1 MAGRIVVFG
10 ATGYTGRLT
19 VQALLD
25 QGARPVLAGRDLPGL
40 QTLAA
45 EVRAGPGARTDPV
58 TPAERAADSGPLE
71 TLRADIG
78 DPASVRSLI
87 ECDDV
92 LINTV
97 GPFMR
102 YGRVV
107 VDAAIDARA
116 HYLDCS
122 GEAPFIRE
130 VFEQHG
136 PRARSALVT
145 AFGYDYVPGNL
156 AAALALDR
164 VRDEATRIDI
174 GYFVGGDIVGALT
187 AGTWETAAGL
197 VGSPGFT
204 FREEIVPERRPRV
217 RDFSVAGRERAGL
230 TGGALEHFALPALF
244 PALTEV
250 NVYLGWFGHG
260 TRIVARMPRGRV
272 TGKIVGRGLIGI
284 ARRERRRALRDIRKT
299 TLTSRIVAVAYD
311 AAGTNLTEMHFSGGD
326 PYDFTAGILAWG
338 ARQAVAGMH
347 VTGAVGPVEAFGM
360 AELEAGCATAGIS
373 RVSG

>member
-1 MAGRIVVFG
+1 MTGRIVVFG

-25 QGARPVLAGRDLPGL
+25 QGARPVLAGRDLAGLEALATEARPG
-40 QTLAA
+40 QA
-45 EVRAGPGARTDPV
+45 
-58 TPAERAADSGPLE
+58 PLE
-71 TLRADIG
+71 TLRADID

-87 ECDDV
+87 ESDDV

-102 YGRVV
+102 YGRVAI
-107 VDAAIDARA
+107 DAAIDARA

-122 GEAPFIRE
+122 GEGPFIRE

-164 VRDEATRIDI
+164 VSDEATRIDV
-174 GYFVGGDIVGALT
+174 GYFVGGDIIGALT

-197 VGSPGFT
+197 ATSPGYT

-217 RDFSVAGRERAGL
+217 RDFAVAGRERAGL
-230 TGGALEHFALPALF
+230 TIGALEHFALPSLY

-260 TRIVARMPRGRV
+260 TRLVARMPRGRLI
-272 TGKIVGRGLIGI
+272 GKIAGRGFASL
-284 ARRERRRALRDIRKT
+284 AHRERRRALRDIRKT

-338 ARQAVAGMH
+338 ARQAAGGMH
-347 VTGAVGPVEAFGM
+347 VMGAVGPVEAFGM